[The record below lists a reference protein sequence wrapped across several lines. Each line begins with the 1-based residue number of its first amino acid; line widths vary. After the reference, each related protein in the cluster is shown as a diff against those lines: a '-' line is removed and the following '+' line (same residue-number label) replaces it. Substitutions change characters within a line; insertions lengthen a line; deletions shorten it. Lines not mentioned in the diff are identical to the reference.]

1 MVPSFEVRTL
11 SGKTAFID
19 GDGIPDVAA
28 LRDRI
33 ASLEGV
39 PADALRL
46 TSNAQELHAGKQL
59 PHGTSV
65 TVLLRL
71 LGGKGGFGAML
82 RTAGARG
89 VKTTNFDACRDLNG
103 RRLRHV
109 NAEQRLREWDQ
120 QAEERKLK
128 KQQEDAKHAKPTG
141 PQIARFDDEEYDEML
156 EGARSRVNDA
166 LAAGMRVSSSE
177 GGGSSGTEPE
187 APDAHIASGASDPTL
202 LPTASSTRTS
212 TSNGKRK
219 VEGPAAPDALGSAPK
234 AAKLNAAFDPLLA
247 TLGDEEDSSEGEG
260 EEHA

>member
-1 MVPSFEVRTL
+1 MVGLAISRVPGQKTRREGGPECNGESASPPTHPHTIFCSMVPSFEVRTL

-128 KQQEDAKHAKPTG
+128 KQQEDAKR
-141 PQIARFDDEEYDEML
+141 AR
-156 EGARSRVNDA
+156 
-166 LAAGMRVSSSE
+166 
-177 GGGSSGTEPE
+177 T
-187 APDAHIASGASDPTL
+187 PTL
-202 LPTASSTRTS
+202 
-212 TSNGKRK
+212 RK
-219 VEGPAAPDALGSAPK
+219 S
-234 AAKLNAAFDPLLA
+234 
-247 TLGDEEDSSEGEG
+247 
-260 EEHA
+260 